1 MIKEIIDKNL
11 KRVENDLQEIE
22 DIQKIDF
29 IDIFPTSE
37 KHRQELDN
45 EAQNIATIVEKTERG
60 NVYLL
65 NKPIITKYGELSLF
79 KVRFYDE
86 TRINWEAA
94 ADFVV
99 KDRKLLEDKVG
110 KDSRFKYIKR
120 PDWDAIEFKTED
132 TLIYFLNP
140 LASEVFL
147 KKKNIIN
154 Y

>member
-37 KHRQELDN
+37 KHRQELDI
-45 EAQNIATIVEKTERG
+45 ETQNIATIVEKTERG

-99 KDRKLLEDKVG
+99 KDRKILEDKVG

-147 KKKNIIN
+147 KKK
-154 Y
+154 

>member
-11 KRVENDLQEIE
+11 KRIENDLQEIE
-22 DIQKIDF
+22 DIQNIDF

-65 NKPIITKYGELSLF
+65 KEPILTKYGELSLF

-94 ADFVV
+94 SDFVV

-120 PDWDAIEFKTED
+120 PDWDAIEFKTQD

-147 KKKNIIN
+147 NKK
-154 Y
+154 

>member
-37 KHRQELDN
+37 KHRQELDI

-147 KKKNIIN
+147 KKK
-154 Y
+154 